1 LLKAASSSSIWKGLA
16 SILVEHLA
24 FLDVA
29 PLLEI
34 AAIDDAGYAGAN
46 LGDSSWG
53 NAPRQLA
60 NDRQRRRLKFDDAD
74 FLGGGCSLALG
85 CGGPL
90 AAAGQ
95 GRREQHRDGGARK

>member
-1 LLKAASSSSIWKGLA
+1 GGFRSVELDLERLGVD
-16 SILVEHLA
+16 LVEHLA

-34 AAIDDAGYAGAN
+34 ATIDEAGYAGAN
-46 LGDSSWG
+46 LGDSGWG
-53 NAPRQLA
+53 NAPWQLA
-60 NDRQRRRLKFDDAD
+60 NDRQRGRLKFDDAD

-85 CGGPL
+85 CGGPF

-95 GRREQHRDGGARK
+95 GRRQQHRDGGAGK